1 MKKAIA
7 LSLFLVCLAALPAAA
22 QNNLDWSS
30 VGSAIILDEG
40 MTNIYDFSGAQVV
53 LKANGVGEIEGRF
66 PVTDT
71 VGSGTD
77 IAPAWNTLT
86 ASLVDNHAFGWLTI
100 TLYKVD
106 KCTATQTPLCQ
117 INSTTDATSN
127 VRCETCEFSGGM
139 DFANNAYYIHVLLKK
154 TDTPPAIALYE
165 LALN

>member
-7 LSLFLVCLAALPAAA
+7 LSLSLVCLAALPAAA
-22 QNNLDWSS
+22 QNFDWSS
-30 VGSAIILDEG
+30 AGSAIVLDEG
-40 MTNIYDFSGAQVV
+40 LTNIYDLSGPQVL
-53 LKANGVGEIEGRF
+53 LKATGVGEIEGRF
-66 PVTDT
+66 PVTNT
-71 VGSGTD
+71 VGSGTNLT
-77 IAPAWNTLT
+77 PAWNTLT
-86 ASLVDNHAFGWLTI
+86 ASLVDNHASGWLTI

-117 INSTTDATSN
+117 INSSN
-127 VRCETCEFSGGM
+127 GANDSVRCETCQFDSGF